1 MKFKTPLI
9 EARFLKRY
17 KRFFADINLKTDQ
30 GEQTVVAHVANTGSL
45 KSVLNPGC
53 RCLLSPAEN
62 PERKLRFTLEAL
74 EVNNSWVGIN
84 TSWPN
89 ALAKEA
95 FEQKIFSH
103 WQAYDVCQ
111 PEVKISPETRLDLLL
126 KNSQTGDCHYVEIKN
141 VTLAEG
147 ETAMFPD
154 AVTERGQKHLRE
166 LMALQEKGHT
176 CEILFTVQRTD
187 CKQFAPAEMIDPDYA
202 KLLRQAHAQGVRV
215 TVAVIVVNPDSIVLT
230 SQYLPLKL

>member
-17 KRFFADINLKTDQ
+17 KRFFADVALKIDHE
-30 GEQTVVAHVANTGSL
+30 EQIVVAHVANTGSL

-62 PERKLRFTLEAL
+62 PERKLRYTLEAL
-74 EVNNSWVGIN
+74 EANGEWVGIN

-103 WQAYDVCQ
+103 WLAYDVCQ
-111 PEVKISPETRLDLLL
+111 PEIKISPETRLDLLL
-126 KNSQTGDCHYVEIKN
+126 KNSQTGACHYVEIKN
-141 VTLAEG
+141 VTLADG

-154 AVTERGQKHLRE
+154 AVTTRGQKHLRE
-166 LMALQEKGHT
+166 LMMLQDKGHT
-176 CEILFTVQRTD
+176 CEILFTVQRQD
-187 CKQFAPAEMIDPDYA
+187 CKQFAPAEMIDPEYA
-202 KLLRQAHAQGVRV
+202 KLLREAKLKGVRV
-215 TVAVIVVNPDSIVLT
+215 TVAVIVVKLDSIQLT
-230 SQYLPLKL
+230 AQFLPMIQ